1 MTNYVLAAD
10 RGTGAEKIYEVAK
23 HLKKCAGGTVKTL
36 GIGPSVLANY
46 GLSNGKGCV
55 GVYMTNGVGL
65 ATPNDFNLGCKP
77 GGYYKYD
84 KTIFVWPQFI
94 DNQWMSDK
102 NIKQHKIP
110 GEWDWNRASS
120 YNVGGQTAAQWFPKA
135 QYVDLVAGTS
145 PADIAQR
152 ICNGAFVTSEGNPS
166 SNSLGNYSSSGGS
179 SDSSSSSSSGQSDS
193 NVSPLLQGDMTFEE
207 LVGDICN
214 GIDLMFLTKK
224 SVVVVDDFSSIY
236 AQAKYLRDKNS
247 KVVEGE
253 NIQLWQLEEDSY
265 ELEVNQ
271 HGFYNTVYVK
281 YKNGVVRESYDEF
294 VRVYGE
300 IPITYK
306 EPKLD
311 KVSATMKAKSYLSAH
326 IRDFGMTV
334 NLSMLANGSIDIGD
348 IVTVENP
355 QTLTNKIRTSKGRDP
370 EYLFVDGVTTDWE
383 GDGYITTDL
392 ELKFAPTSPK
402 NAEVPTSGI
411 STGSNKSNSANSSS
425 ENKTSGKTFNSCGV
439 SSDGQTLC
447 AIGKPSAA
455 GESHYGYRLYRSLF
469 KRKCPFCGSD
479 KLFWGYMWN
488 GNFPC
493 TKVHN
498 NGTDGRY
505 EGHIYCDG
513 CDADFSC
520 IDGKDHMNPPRARL
534 TRMDSGPVKVSE
546 SDAYKLKKGQ
556 YRI

>member
-179 SDSSSSSSSGQSDS
+179 SDSSSSSGQSDS

-207 LVGDICN
+207 LVGEICN

-253 NIQLWQLEEDSY
+253 NIRRRFL
-265 ELEVNQ
+265 
-271 HGFYNTVYVK
+271 
-281 YKNGVVRESYDEF
+281 
-294 VRVYGE
+294 
-300 IPITYK
+300 
-306 EPKLD
+306 
-311 KVSATMKAKSYLSAH
+311 
-326 IRDFGMTV
+326 
-334 NLSMLANGSIDIGD
+334 
-348 IVTVENP
+348 
-355 QTLTNKIRTSKGRDP
+355 
-370 EYLFVDGVTTDWE
+370 
-383 GDGYITTDL
+383 
-392 ELKFAPTSPK
+392 
-402 NAEVPTSGI
+402 
-411 STGSNKSNSANSSS
+411 
-425 ENKTSGKTFNSCGV
+425 
-439 SSDGQTLC
+439 
-447 AIGKPSAA
+447 
-455 GESHYGYRLYRSLF
+455 
-469 KRKCPFCGSD
+469 
-479 KLFWGYMWN
+479 
-488 GNFPC
+488 
-493 TKVHN
+493 
-498 NGTDGRY
+498 
-505 EGHIYCDG
+505 
-513 CDADFSC
+513 
-520 IDGKDHMNPPRARL
+520 
-534 TRMDSGPVKVSE
+534 
-546 SDAYKLKKGQ
+546 
-556 YRI
+556 